1 MAHFATITVLR
12 RSQLVNSAFSS
23 PRVARHQDIPAASFV
38 FISTLD
44 SEIPPHFTG
53 GTSNGEAS
61 EPLPAAKTRLVGGR
75 LSPSRFF
82 RPRRRTDRCR
92 RTRAPT
98 RLFRAACRA
107 SPGPLPFEDRLALNR
122 SRHLPR

>member
-44 SEIPPHFTG
+44 SEILPHFTG
-53 GTSNGEAS
+53 GTSDCEAS
-61 EPLPAAKTRLVGGR
+61 EPLPGAETRLADGSH
-75 LSPSRFF
+75 LTASF
-82 RPRRRTDRCR
+82 
-92 RTRAPT
+92 APAEE
-98 RLFRAACRA
+98 LIAAIGLE
-107 SPGPLPFEDRLALNR
+107 P
-122 SRHLPR
+122 

>member
-12 RSQLVNSAFSS
+12 RSQQVKSA
-23 PRVARHQDIPAASFV
+23 FV

-44 SEIPPHFTG
+44 SEILPHFTG
-53 GTSNGEAS
+53 GTSDCEAS
-61 EPLPAAKTRLVGGR
+61 EPLPAAKTRLAGGR

-82 RPRRRTDRCR
+82 RPRRRTDRCH